1 MIRSKFLIF
10 FGTLFVLNLS
20 IFSLIADSSDNIN
33 KDSVDVAPV
42 FRYKIVNSFPHDPEA
57 STQGLVYEDGVLYE
71 GTGLRGRSSLR
82 KVELETGYILQ
93 NHDLPEKYF
102 GEGLTIFDDK
112 IIQLTW
118 RSRVGFVYDK
128 KSFKLVKKFNYSTE
142 GWGITHDGKSLIMSD
157 GTDNLYFLDPE
168 TFEEIKRVKVFDRNG
183 PVNRLN
189 ELEYVK
195 GEILANVWL
204 ANRIARI
211 SPETGEVLGWID
223 LKGLLENVGG
233 KGRIGV
239 LNGIAYDEKNDR
251 LFVTGKLWPK
261 IFEIKLVKN

>member
-1 MIRSKFLIF
+1 
-10 FGTLFVLNLS
+10 
-20 IFSLIADSSDNIN
+20 
-33 KDSVDVAPV
+33 
-42 FRYKIVNSFPHDPEA
+42 
-57 STQGLVYEDGVLYE
+57 
-71 GTGLRGRSSLR
+71 LR

-168 TFEEIKRVKVFDRNG
+168 TFEEIKRVKVFDKNG

-195 GEILANVWL
+195 GEILANIWL
-204 ANRIARI
+204 SNRIARI

-223 LKGLLENVGG
+223 LRGLSDDLDRMKNT
-233 KGRIGV
+233 KV
-239 LNGIAYDEKNDR
+239 LNGIAFDAKNDR

-261 IFEIKLVKN
+261 IFEIKLLKN

>member
-1 MIRSKFLIF
+1 MIRSKLLIF
-10 FGTLFVLNLS
+10 FGTLFVLDLS

-33 KDSVDVAPV
+33 KGSVDVAPV

-142 GWGITHDGKSLIMSD
+142 GWGLTHDGKSLIMSD

-168 TFEEIKRVKVFDRNG
+168 TFEEIKRVKVFDKNG

-204 ANRIARI
+204 SNRIARI
-211 SPETGEVLGWID
+211 SPENGEILGWID
-223 LKGLLENVGG
+223 LKGILG
-233 KGRIGV
+233 KVDGKKNAKV
-239 LNGIAYDEKNDR
+239 LNGIAFDEENDR